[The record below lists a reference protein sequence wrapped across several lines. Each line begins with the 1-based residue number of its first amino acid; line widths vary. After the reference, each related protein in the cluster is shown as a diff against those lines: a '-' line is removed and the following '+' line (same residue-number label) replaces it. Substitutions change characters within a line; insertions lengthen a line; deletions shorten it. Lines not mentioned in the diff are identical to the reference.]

1 MITFQGL
8 EENFRFIALEVANQ
22 VKATMAFLGSPSL
35 MLYDK
40 IVSRDDYIDN
50 LKNIVENN
58 CFSKIH
64 TDKRISK
71 KRIDEIRSI
80 HIICV
85 NLERIA
91 DFCVNIVGQLGYLT
105 DHTFLHRFDY
115 KSMLTEI
122 KNSVAQILSAHDKQD
137 LGSALAICR
146 SEYTLDQT
154 YKANFDRIM
163 AELAAG
169 RNMQDYITVLFV
181 FRYLERIGDS
191 LLNIGEALLFSII
204 GEKVKIEQFQ
214 ALQQSLT
221 NTGFKGSISDIDFQS
236 IWGTRSGC
244 RISRVAGKEH
254 PKIDYAHE
262 SIFKEGN
269 LKKIRKEK
277 ENIEKWEKVFPGLG
291 PRIFSYQEK
300 ARKASLLVEF
310 LPGCTLDEIIFTTT
324 QEALD
329 WVLVT
334 FEETLTELWET
345 TKKEAVTKTKYIGQI
360 VDRLEQ
366 ISQVHPEF
374 VQHEKEVGTARVD
387 STKRL
392 LARCEKVE
400 KDLKAPFAVFIH
412 GDLNT
417 NNIVFNYGKE
427 RIHFVDLSRSKMGDY
442 VQDGSVFLISNFRMP
457 VFEEKL
463 RARLNG
469 VIETFFAFLQ
479 QFAKEHDDHAFDARM
494 ALGLARSFYTSTR
507 FEMNSQF
514 AKEMYLRAVFLLEKL
529 LNHQDR
535 PWQEFQLP
543 SHVLYY

>member
-8 EENFRFIALEVANQ
+8 EENFKFISLEVANQ
-22 VKATMAFLGSPSL
+22 IKATTRFLNSPSHE
-35 MLYDK
+35 LYDK

-91 DFCVNIVGQLGYLT
+91 DFCVNIVRQVGYLS
-105 DHTFLHRFDY
+105 DPKFLHRFDY
-115 KSMLTEI
+115 KSMMTEI
-122 KNSVAQILSAHDKQD
+122 RKSVSQILSSHDKQD
-137 LGSALAICR
+137 LGGALSICR
-146 SEYTLDQT
+146 SEYTLDQM
-154 YKANFDRIM
+154 YKANFDRVM
-163 AELAAG
+163 AELGAG
-169 RNMQDYITVLFV
+169 QNMQDYITVLFM

-204 GEKVKIEQFQ
+204 GEKVRIEQFQ

-244 RISRVAGKEH
+244 RVSRIGGKE
-254 PKIDYAHE
+254 PRQIDYTHE
-262 SIFKEGN
+262 SVFKEGN
-269 LKKIRKEK
+269 LTKIRKEK
-277 ENIEKWEKVFPGLG
+277 QNIERWEKIFEGLG
-291 PRIFSYQEK
+291 PRIFSYQEE

-310 LPGCTLDEIIFTTT
+310 LPGCTLDEIILTAG
-324 QEALD
+324 QDVLE
-329 WVLVT
+329 WVLM
-334 FEETLTELWET
+334 TLAQTVEELWELS
-345 TKKEAVTKTKYIGQI
+345 KKEIPAKIRYVRQI
-360 VDRLEQ
+360 QDRLEQ

-374 VQHEKEVGTARVD
+374 VRDTKEVGRARID
-387 STKRL
+387 STKHL
-392 LARCEKVE
+392 LARCEKIE
-400 KDLKAPFAVFIH
+400 KGLKAPFSVFIH
-412 GDLNT
+412 GDFNT
-417 NNIVFNYGKE
+417 NNIVYNQSKE
-427 RIHFVDLSRSKMGDY
+427 RVHFVDLSRSEMADY
-442 VQDGSVFLISNFRMP
+442 VQDGSVFLVSNFRMP

-463 RARLNG
+463 RDRLNH
-469 VIETFFAFLQ
+469 VIEMFFEFLENFAREQEDRTF
-479 QFAKEHDDHAFDARM
+479 DVRM

-507 FEMNSQF
+507 FEMNSDF
-514 AKEMYLRAVFLLEKL
+514 AKEMYLRAVFLLEKVV
-529 LNHQDR
+529 NHHTR
-535 PWQEFQLP
+535 PWDAFKLP